1 MDAVEAMDTYGKPL
15 GLLATPGGMFHAELK
30 HYLRIA
36 WGCSPESFEAAMPVL
51 SQFLTSIQEG
61 IA

>member
-1 MDAVEAMDTYGKPL
+1 
-15 GLLATPGGMFHAELK
+15 MFHSELK
-30 HYLRIA
+30 DYLRIA
-36 WGCSPESFEAAMPVL
+36 WGSDPVAFEKAMPVL

>member
-1 MDAVEAMDTYGKPL
+1 MDTYGKPL
-15 GLLATPGGMFHAELK
+15 GLLATPGGMFHADLK
-30 HYLRIA
+30 QYLRIG
-36 WGCSPESFEAAMPVL
+36 WGGSPESFEAAMPVL